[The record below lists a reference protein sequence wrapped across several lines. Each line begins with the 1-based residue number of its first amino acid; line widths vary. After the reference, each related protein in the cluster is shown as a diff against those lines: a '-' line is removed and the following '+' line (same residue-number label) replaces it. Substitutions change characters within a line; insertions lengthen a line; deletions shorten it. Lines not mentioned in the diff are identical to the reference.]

1 MSEPPMVH
9 RVDRAWMD
17 VDLGALVR
25 NARTSQERSGVPL
38 IPMIKADAYG
48 LGAERVAKALESLD
62 PYAYGIATIAEGRAL
77 RRTGITRPLMV
88 FTPLLADEYGAA
100 RELALTPTLGS
111 AEEITRWCADG
122 SGEWHLSIDTGM
134 SRAGVPWRET
144 GALAH
149 ILERHPPAGAFTHF
163 HSAELDDGSRA
174 EQEERFREA
183 IATLPARP
191 RLLHTDASAAIVRH
205 ERSEWDAIRPGIYLY
220 GVGSEAGP
228 ALDPEPVVHVRA
240 RVVETRWI
248 EPGDSVSYDATYRAE
263 SRRRIATIPMGYA
276 DGYPRS
282 LSNRGS
288 ALTSDGIVPIAGL
301 VTMDMIMLDV
311 TDSECQIGDEVTL
324 IGSGHDGR
332 SIGFDELSRL
342 SDLSYYEIM
351 TGLGSR
357 LERYYVDE

>member
-1 MSEPPMVH
+1 MA
-9 RVDRAWMD
+9 RRLDRAWMD

-25 NARTSQERSGVPL
+25 NARTAQTRAGVPL

-48 LGAERVAKALESLD
+48 LGAERVARALESVD
-62 PYAYGIATIAEGRAL
+62 PYGYGIATIAEARAL
-77 RRTGITRPLMV
+77 RRAGITRRLMV
-88 FTPLLADEYGAA
+88 FTPLLADEYPAA
-100 RELALTPTLGS
+100 RELAVTPTLGS
-111 AEEITRWCADG
+111 AEEIRRWCDDAT

-134 SRAGVPWRET
+134 ARAGIPWRET
-144 GALAH
+144 ATLAS
-149 ILERHPPAGAFTHF
+149 IIERHPPAGAFTHF
-163 HSAELDDGSRA
+163 HSAELDDGTMD

-191 RLLHTDASAAIVRH
+191 PFLHTDASAAIVRH
-205 ERSEWDAIRPGIYLY
+205 GRSEWNGIRPGIYLY
-220 GVGSEAGP
+220 GVGSGAGP

-276 DGYPRS
+276 DGYPRV
-282 LSNRGS
+282 LGNRGS
-288 ALTSDGIVPIAGL
+288 ALTSDGAVPIVGV

-311 TDSECQIGDEVTL
+311 TDSTCQPGDEVTL
-324 IGSGHDGR
+324 LGSAGDGR
-332 SIGFDELSRL
+332 SIGFEELATL
-342 SDLSYYEIM
+342 ADMSYYEIM

-357 LERYYVDE
+357 LERYYIDE

>member
-1 MSEPPMVH
+1 
-9 RVDRAWMD
+9 MD

-25 NARTSQERSGVPL
+25 NARTSRTRSGVPL

-48 LGAERVAKALESLD
+48 LGAEPVAKALEPLD
-62 PYAYGIATIAEGRAL
+62 PYAYGIATVAEGRAL
-77 RRTGITRPLMV
+77 RRAAITRPLIV
-88 FTPLLADEYGAA
+88 FTPLLADEYAAA
-100 RELALTPTLGS
+100 RELALTPTLGT
-111 AEEITRWCADG
+111 AEEITRWCEHG
-122 SGEWHLSIDTGM
+122 SDEWHLSIDTGM

-144 GALAH
+144 GALAP
-149 ILERHPPAGAFTHF
+149 IIERHPPAGAFTHF
-163 HSAELDDGSRA
+163 HSAELDDGSMA
-174 EQEERFREA
+174 EQEQRFREA

-191 RLLHTDASAAIVRH
+191 PCVHTDASAAIVRH
-205 ERSEWDAIRPGIYLY
+205 GRSEWDAIRPGIYLY

-248 EPGDSVSYDATYRAE
+248 EPGDTVSYDATYRAE

-288 ALTSDGIVPIAGL
+288 ALTSDGIVPILGL

-311 TDSECQIGDEVTL
+311 TDSACQTGDEVTL
-324 IGSGHDGR
+324 IGSGDTGR
-332 SIGFDELSRL
+332 SIGFEELAAL
-342 SDLSYYEIM
+342 AEMSYYEIM

-357 LERYYVDE
+357 LNRYYVNE